1 MPFAHI
7 GVFLMAL
14 GFAVVSITIAKLLL
28 KSSRTISTLS
38 HTVQAVESKLD
49 KAILELEATIVETG
63 KTAIDVE
70 TKLDATT
77 GLFVALKDVGET
89 TAIISNDLHTRT
101 ERYAKNEKLLGALPF
116 IRAIQFSEFGVGLV
130 RSWTRGRN
138 ASN

>member
-14 GFAVVSITIAKLLL
+14 GFAVLAISIAKLLL

-49 KAILELEATIVETG
+49 KVVLELEATIAETE
-63 KTAIDVE
+63 KTAMDVE
-70 TKLDATT
+70 IKLEATT
-77 GLFVALKDVGET
+77 GLFHAVKDVGET
-89 TAIISNDLHTRT
+89 TAIISNNLHTRT
-101 ERYAKNEKLLGALPF
+101 ERYAKNTKLSGTLPF
-116 IRAIQFSEFGVGLV
+116 IRGIQFSEFGIGLI